1 MIRTVPIPTRVNR
14 MGLVNPGD
22 GGSATSY
29 QFTDGLSSDPQLS
42 YSLQDL
48 TPAQL
53 QAALMGESPTIADMI
68 GSPAI
73 LTTCQQNYDPTIC
86 GPGSATTT
94 NPLAMSLGLG
104 FNIPTWA
111 WYAGG
116 AAVAALVFAG
126 GRR

>member
-14 MGLVNPGD
+14 MGLVQAGD
-22 GGSATSY
+22 GGSASSY

-42 YSLQDL
+42 PHLQDL

-53 QAALMGESPTIADMI
+53 QAALNGQAPTLADMI
-68 GSPAI
+68 GPSLI

-86 GPGSATTT
+86 GPGSASTT

-104 FNIPTWA
+104 INVPTWA
-111 WYAGG
+111 WYAAG
-116 AAVAALVFAG
+116 AAGAALLVGAM
-126 GRR
+126 RR